1 MKTSTGVALGLA
13 AAFGLLSALHVTW
26 ALGGKLASG
35 SVIPVVD
42 GTPALRPSAGT
53 TLAVAGLLAA
63 AALVVLVR
71 AGVLLPSF
79 PPRLATFAT
88 IVLGAILVLRTVG
101 DFRLVGFGKTV
112 RGTAF
117 AYWDSVLYS
126 PIALVL
132 GLSALWLASTARS
145 K

>member
-1 MKTSTGVALGLA
+1 MKIDMGVALALA
-13 AAFGLLSALHVTW
+13 AAFALLSALHVVW
-26 ALGGKLASG
+26 AFGGKIASG
-35 SVIPVVD
+35 SVIPVINGAPVF
-42 GTPALRPSAGT
+42 RPSVGT

-71 AGVLLPSF
+71 AGILLPSF

-88 IVLGAILVLRTVG
+88 VVLGAILVLRAIG
-101 DFRLVGFGKTV
+101 DFRLVGFFKSL

-117 AYWDSVLYS
+117 ARWDNWLYS
-126 PIALVL
+126 PLSLAL
-132 GLSALWLASTARS
+132 GLAALWLASTARA

>member
-1 MKTSTGVALGLA
+1 MGVALALA
-13 AAFGLLSALHVTW
+13 AAFALLSALHVVW
-26 ALGGKLASG
+26 AFGGKIASG
-35 SVIPVVD
+35 SVIPVINGAPVF
-42 GTPALRPSAGT
+42 RPSVGT

-71 AGVLLPSF
+71 AGILLPSF

-88 IVLGAILVLRTVG
+88 VVLGAILVLRAIG
-101 DFRLVGFGKTV
+101 DFRLVGFFKSL

-117 AYWDSVLYS
+117 ARWDNWLYS
-126 PIALVL
+126 PLSLAL
-132 GLSALWLASTARS
+132 GLAALWLASTARA